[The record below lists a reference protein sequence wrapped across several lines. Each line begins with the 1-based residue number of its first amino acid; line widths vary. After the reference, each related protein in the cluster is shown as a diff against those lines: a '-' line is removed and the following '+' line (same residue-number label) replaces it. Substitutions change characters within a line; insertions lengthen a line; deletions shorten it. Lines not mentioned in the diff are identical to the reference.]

1 MLLDEVVNARMTFPS
16 DRRPFQDNNNNY
28 DDDDNDNGHEHDGDD
43 DKTMV

>member
-16 DRRPFQDNNNNY
+16 DRRPYQDNNNNY
-28 DDDDNDNGHEHDGDD
+28 DDDNDNGHEHDDDD